1 MNQGRLFDFVG
12 YRIKLAYSLVFQ
24 SFNDMF
30 ADLDLAFGQYSVLVL
45 IGLNPGVSQLALAQA
60 AGLDGSTI
68 VPITN
73 RFAKRGW
80 IKRVRR
86 SDDRRVYAVRIT
98 PIGQAILDSA
108 NLLIEQ
114 HDRQL
119 LASFTQKE
127 RETLKALLGKLVK
140 DLPAA
145 QNAEHGH

>member
-1 MNQGRLFDFVG
+1 MNHGRLFDFAG

-24 SFNDMF
+24 TFNEMF
-30 ADLDLAFGQYSVLVL
+30 AELNLAFGQYSVLAL
-45 IGLNPGVSQLALAQA
+45 IGLNPGASQLALAQA
-60 AGLDGSTI
+60 TGLDGSTI

-73 RFAKRGW
+73 RFAKLGW

-98 PIGQAILDSA
+98 PAGQAILDRA
-108 NLLIEQ
+108 DVLIEE

-119 LASFTQKE
+119 LASFTEHE
-127 RETLKALLGKLVK
+127 RQTLKDLLGRLVK

-145 QNAEHGH
+145 ARG

>member
-1 MNQGRLFDFVG
+1 MNHGRLFDFAG

-30 ADLDLAFGQYSVLVL
+30 AELNLAFGQYSVLAL

-60 AGLDGSTI
+60 AGLDSSTI

-73 RFAKRGW
+73 RFAKLGW

-86 SDDRRVYAVRIT
+86 SEDRRVYAVRIT
-98 PIGQAILDSA
+98 PAGQAILDKA
-108 NLLIEQ
+108 DTLIEE

-119 LASFTQKE
+119 LASFSDDE
-127 RETLKALLGKLVK
+127 RETLKNLLGRLVK

-145 QNAEHGH
+145 RG

>member
-1 MNQGRLFDFVG
+1 MNHGRLFDFVG

-24 SFNDMF
+24 SFNEMF
-30 ADLDLAFGQYSVLVL
+30 ADLNLAFGQYSVLVL

-73 RFAKRGW
+73 RFAKLGW

-98 PIGQAILDSA
+98 PSGQAILDRA

-119 LASFTQKE
+119 LASFTDKE
-127 RETLKALLGKLVK
+127 RETLKALLGQLVK

-145 QNAEHGH
+145 QNAEH

>member
-1 MNQGRLFDFVG
+1 MNHGRLFDFAG

-24 SFNDMF
+24 SFNKMF
-30 ADLDLAFGQYSVLVL
+30 AELNLAFGQYSVLAL
-45 IGLNPGVSQLALAQA
+45 IGLNPGASQLALAQA

-73 RFAKRGW
+73 RFAKLGW

-98 PIGQAILDSA
+98 PAGKAILDKA
-108 NLLIEQ
+108 NILIGE

-119 LASFTQKE
+119 LASFTEQE
-127 RETLKALLGKLVK
+127 REILKDLLGRLVK

-145 QNAEHGH
+145 RG